1 MSKYNNALLLQQA
14 VLEFVPAIY
23 CNVLALCIDSSM
35 WTLSHYSYG
44 IYIIQDTCIDCV
56 LC

>member
-14 VLEFVPAIY
+14 VLEFVPAAY